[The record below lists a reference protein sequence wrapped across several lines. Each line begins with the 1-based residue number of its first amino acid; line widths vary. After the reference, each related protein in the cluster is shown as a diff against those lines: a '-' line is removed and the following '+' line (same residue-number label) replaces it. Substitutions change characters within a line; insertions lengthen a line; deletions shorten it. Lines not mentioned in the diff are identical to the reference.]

1 MTSAIEQELI
11 KATKFKTPK
20 GGYKHRQDE
29 IAALAKAAVRL
40 SDDDFDELTN
50 GAADWVNSAIKAI
63 NDKADIRDFVADD
76 EEPEDDADIG
86 DEDQEADEEPADDD
100 EAGEADAED
109 NEEATDE
116 ADEAEDDVDHEAE
129 EAEQAKQAI
138 AGHRKIDVAKKVGK
152 AAREAQANKTG
163 KSKPK
168 KPTKEELAAV
178 KTRYDNLTGEKD
190 RYGVIIGTKTHD
202 AVLMYEKGATSK
214 QIQEALGEGPT
225 KAGGRFYNI
234 LRKLNEE
241 GHLVERFR
249 DGTFKLIHKDDLP
262 PDRKPKE
269 PRKTKQTRIGAR

>member
-1 MTSAIEQELI
+1 MASAIEQELI
-11 KATKFKTPK
+11 KATSFKAPK

-29 IAALAKAAVRL
+29 IAALAKAAVKL

-50 GAADWVNSAIKAI
+50 EAADWVNSAIKAI
-63 NDKADIRDFVADD
+63 NDKADIRDFAADDEVPEDDVDPGDADQEDD
-76 EEPEDDADIG
+76 EEPAN
-86 DEDQEADEEPADDD
+86 DEEAD
-100 EAGEADAED
+100 EADAED
-109 NEEATDE
+109 DEKAADE
-116 ADEAEDDVDHEAE
+116 ADEAEDDVDHEAIEEDEFE
-129 EAEQAKQAI
+129 EATQA
-138 AGHRKIDVAKKVGK
+138 AKKAEKKPGK
-152 AAREAQANKTG
+152 DE
-163 KSKPK
+163 KPK
-168 KPTKEELAAV
+168 RKRRPTKEELSAV

-249 DGTFKLIHKDDLP
+249 DGTFKLTHKDDLP

>member
-1 MTSAIEQELI
+1 MASAIEQELI
-11 KATKFKTPK
+11 KATKFKAPK

-29 IAALAKAAVRL
+29 IAALAKAAVKL

-50 GAADWVNSAIKAI
+50 EAADWVNSAIKAI
-63 NDKADIRDFVADD
+63 NDKADIRDFVSDD
-76 EEPEDDADIG
+76 EEPEDDADAANT
-86 DEDQEADEEPADDD
+86 DQEADEEPDV
-100 EAGEADAED
+100 EN
-109 NEEATDE
+109 NEKVADE

-129 EAEQAKQAI
+129 EAEQAKQA
-138 AGHRKIDVAKKVGK
+138 AKKAEKKPGK
-152 AAREAQANKTG
+152 DE
-163 KSKPK
+163 KPK
-168 KPTKEELAAV
+168 RKRRPTKEELSAV